1 MWPHPVDPQKCYDEN
16 GKNWT
21 NRDRAIGV
29 TLTTVISRPVH
40 YRSHEADSARWVG
53 FPFRDD
59 DIVISSR
66 PRTGT
71 TWVQMI
77 CALLIFQTQELPA
90 PLWRLSPWID
100 HLVVPPRV
108 MLDGL
113 AEQRHRRFIKTHT
126 PLDGIYQ
133 DERVTFIVTARHP
146 LDMYVSLCHHL
157 GNIDHKRI
165 RQLTGQPQ
173 PEEPEMSLH
182 DHVVRWIDA
191 DEDPRRNLDSLPGV
205 LWHMSDAWSRRDMP
219 NVVLLHYDNLRAD
232 LEGEM
237 RKLASRLSITV
248 PEERWPALVEAA
260 TFQRMRASVDH
271 LVPDTQ
277 GFFKDT
283 KAFFHRG
290 VSGAGARMLTPAELD
305 RYHARAAALA
315 PPDLLTWLHN
325 PMTA

>member
-1 MWPHPVDPQKCYDEN
+1 M
-16 GKNWT
+16 
-21 NRDRAIGV
+21 
-29 TLTTVISRPVH
+29 SRPVH

-53 FPFRDD
+53 FPFRAD

-77 CALLIFQTQELPA
+77 CALLIFQRPELPA

-126 PLDGIYQ
+126 PLDGIHQ

-157 GNIDHKRI
+157 GNIDHHRMG
-165 RQLTGQPQ
+165 QLTGERQPD
-173 PEEPEMSLH
+173 EPQMSLH

-219 NVVLLHYDNLRAD
+219 NVVLLHYDDLKAD
-232 LEGEM
+232 LDGEM
-237 RKLASRLSITV
+237 RKLAERLSITV
-248 PEERWPALVEAA
+248 PEAVWPSLVEAA
-260 TFQRMRASVDH
+260 TFQRMRASVDQ

-290 VSGAGARMLTPAELD
+290 VSGAGTRMLSQAELD

-325 PMTA
+325 PRPA